1 MISAARWSHTWCAWA
16 ALLTCILAGALR
28 VSGFDREGWL
38 LAFHYATPW
47 PVVGAIAFFG
57 SVLAGSHRVLRLTL
71 AAVCA
76 ACIALWLNQSW
87 KPAQVGADVR
97 GDLRFAYWNAAGP
110 QRRVGKVIEHA
121 RTFDA
126 DFLAIGEAGD
136 PSEGTLNLWKGAF
149 SGYTVLRV
157 SEETLVA
164 AKGTVKHHRSGWL
177 PKMRYNIVEVLLR
190 DRTLRVVIVDFDA
203 DLTRS
208 RRPAFE
214 SLNTMLAG
222 FADQPLVLMGDFNT
236 PADSPYFKAMG
247 GNFRDAWSVVGSGMA
262 ESWPVPLPV
271 LRLDHVWLSPNLKAT
286 SLRQDWSLLSDHRAQ
301 ILDLR
306 VPSSP

>member
-1 MISAARWSHTWCAWA
+1 MQWSRTWIVWA
-16 ALLTCILAGALR
+16 ALLTCTLAGALR
-28 VSGFDREGWL
+28 VFGFDHEGWL

-47 PVVGAIAFFG
+47 PVIGAIALLG
-57 SVLAGSHRVLRLTL
+57 AVLPGSHRALRLAL
-71 AAVCA
+71 SAVCA

-87 KPAQVGADVR
+87 KPVQAGPEVR
-97 GDLRFAYWNAAGP
+97 SDLRFVYWNAAGP
-110 QRRVGKVIEHA
+110 QRRVGKVMAHA

-136 PSEGTLNLWKGAF
+136 PSEETLNLWKGTF

-157 SEETLVA
+157 SEETLIA
-164 AKGTVKHHRSGWL
+164 TKGTVEHHRSGSL
-177 PKMRYNIVEVLLR
+177 SRLRYDLVEVVLR
-190 DRTLRVVIVDFDA
+190 GQPLRVVIVHFDA

-214 SLNTMLAG
+214 ALSTLIAG
-222 FADQPLVLMGDFNT
+222 LSDKPLVLMGDFNA
-236 PADSPYFKAMG
+236 PADSPYFG
-247 GNFRDAWSVVGSGMA
+247 EIGRNLRDAWTVAGSGFA

-271 LRLDHVWLSPNLKAT
+271 LRLDHIWLSQELEAI
-286 SLRQDWSLLSDHRAQ
+286 SLRQDWSLLSDHKAQ

-306 VPSSP
+306 RHSRR